1 MILAKLKSLQAP
13 ELFINLPEDFF
24 LILEVLVE
32 AEFIYNNLPIVIDKI
47 LEYFINLFVK
57 KFAEIAQKI
66 IDKIMKV
73 WKKVVKI
80 VPPL

>member
-1 MILAKLKSLQAP
+1 MKNLQAP
-13 ELFINLPEDFF
+13 ELFINMPEDFF

>member
-1 MILAKLKSLQAP
+1 MKNLQAP
-13 ELFINLPEDFF
+13 ELFINMPEDFF

-57 KFAEIAQKI
+57 KFAEIA
-66 IDKIMKV
+66 
-73 WKKVVKI
+73 
-80 VPPL
+80 